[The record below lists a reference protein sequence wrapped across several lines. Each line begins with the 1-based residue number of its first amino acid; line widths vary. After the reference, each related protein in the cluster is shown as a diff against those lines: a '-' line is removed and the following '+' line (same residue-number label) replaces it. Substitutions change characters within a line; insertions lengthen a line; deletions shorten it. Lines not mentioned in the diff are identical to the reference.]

1 MPATSQHSSII
12 NRVARETLG
21 PHGFVQKG
29 RSRFWYNDQEWRAF
43 FVEFQPSGWS
53 KGTYCNVGVMWL
65 WQPREVVGEPHW
77 TGDMFERVG
86 IGGSDFASYDDDPAG
101 FEKSVA
107 GLAASAV
114 KEFLRLRDQFSSVAA
129 VAHFRGEL
137 GPGWPTYHRSVAQGL
152 IGSRKEASAGFSSV
166 ARVVAASLWP
176 NDTHKSWIRN
186 AERLSMLAHDSG
198 AFKAAIESQ
207 IAGCREGL
215 KLIPLPSPLIR
226 I

>member
-1 MPATSQHSSII
+1 
-12 NRVARETLG
+12 
-21 PHGFVQKG
+21 VQKG
-29 RSRFWYNDQEWRAF
+29 RSRFWYDDQEWRAF

-65 WQPREVVGEPHW
+65 WQPQEVVGEPHW
-77 TGDMFERVG
+77 AFDISERVG
-86 IGGSDFASYDDDPAG
+86 IGGSEFASYEDDPAG

-107 GLAASAV
+107 GLVAGAV
-114 KEFLRLRDQFSSVAA
+114 KEVLQLRDQFSSVAA
-129 VAHFRGEL
+129 VAQSQGEL

-152 IGSRKEASAGFSSV
+152 IGSSKEASAGFRSV
-166 ARVVAASLWP
+166 AMVVAASLWP
-176 NDTHKSWIRN
+176 NDTDKSFIRN
-186 AERLSMLAHDSG
+186 AETLSTLAYDRR

-215 KLIPLPSPLIR
+215 KLIPLPPPLIR

>member
-1 MPATSQHSSII
+1 MAASSEHSSII
-12 NRVARETLG
+12 NRAARETLG

-65 WQPREVVGEPHW
+65 WQPPDVVAEPHW
-77 TGDMFERVG
+77 TFDMFERVG
-86 IGGSDFASYDDDPAG
+86 IGGSEFVSYDDDPAG

-107 GLAASAV
+107 GLVASAV
-114 KEFLRLRDQFSSVAA
+114 KEFLRLRNEFGSVAA
-129 VAHFRGEL
+129 VAHYQGEL
-137 GPGWPTYHRSVAQGL
+137 GPGWPIYNRSVAQGL
-152 IGSRKEASAGFSSV
+152 IGSSREASAGFRSV
-166 ARVVAASLWP
+166 ASIVAASLWP
-176 NDTHKSWIRN
+176 SDTDKSFIRN
-186 AERLSMLAHDSG
+186 AETLSTLAHDTR

-215 KLIPLPSPLIR
+215 KLIPLPASVIR
-226 I
+226 L